1 MSGKARS
8 RARAVQLELPLR
20 RGWGGRRAGAGRKME
35 VPGRKNVA
43 HRAREKHQRAHP
55 VHVVLRS
62 RLRSLRSQ
70 FLFPTLRR
78 ALARANR
85 AREDFRILH
94 FSLQADHLHLIVEAD
109 SQRALSRGMQGLAVR
124 IARNVNRLLFRRGA
138 LWTGRYYG
146 GAQASPRAFKNGLK
160 YVLNNF
166 RKHREPIRGDRDPCS
181 SSIYDLR
188 RGAPEHVPISSPK
201 TWLARAG

>member
-1 MSGKARS
+1 MK
-8 RARAVQLELPLR
+8 
-20 RGWGGRRAGAGRKME
+20 

-43 HRAREKHQRAHP
+43 HRAREKHKRAHP

-62 RLRSLRSQ
+62 RVRSLRSQ
-70 FLFPTLRR
+70 YLFPTIRR

-94 FSLQADHLHLIVEAD
+94 FSVQADHVHLIIEAD
-109 SQRALSRGMQGLAVR
+109 SHRALSRGMQGLAVR
-124 IARNVNRLLFRRGA
+124 IARNVNPLLFRRGP
-138 LWTGRYYG
+138 LWSGRYYG
-146 GAQASPRAFKNGLK
+146 RALASPRAFKNALK

-166 RKHREPIRGDRDPCS
+166 RKHGEPVRRDRDPCS
-181 SSIYDLR
+181 SSIYDLQ
-188 RGAPEHVPISSPK
+188 RGAPEHFPISQPK